1 MSDSPEAV
9 DAVRMEIKGL
19 LLDPASNVPIVI
31 LRDAENQLLL
41 PIWIG
46 LFEANA
52 IALRLESVET
62 PRPMTHDLLRQ
73 AIESLGGRVEQ
84 VLIRDLRDSTYFASV
99 TVATSAGPVI
109 LDARPSDAIAL
120 ALRTDTAIHVSR
132 SVLEKARAADL
143 AAEPEDDQ
151 EKVRKWLEGINPDD
165 LGKYTM

>member
-1 MSDSPEAV
+1 MSDPL

-19 LLDPASNVPIVI
+19 LLDPTSNVPIVI

-52 IALRLESVET
+52 IALRMEGVET

-73 AIESLGGRVEQ
+73 AIESLGGRVER
-84 VLIRDLRDSTYFASV
+84 VLIRDLQDSTYFASV
-99 TVATSAGPVI
+99 TVETPSGPI
-109 LDARPSDAIAL
+109 TLDARPSDAIAL
-120 ALRTDTAIHVSR
+120 ALRTEAAIYVTR
-132 SVLEKARAADL
+132 KVLEKAKAADL
-143 AAEPEDDQ
+143 AAEPEDD
-151 EKVRKWLEGINPDD
+151 EDKVRKWLEGINPDD